1 MFTGLIET
9 LGEIVEAHASP
20 GGLALRIS
28 TALAPELTDGESLA
42 VNGMCLTVARRE
54 AGTVAFDVG
63 PATIRVTTV
72 SAWRRGQRV
81 NLERP
86 MRADGR
92 FGGHFVQ
99 GHVDAT
105 GRVAGWREDGEFR
118 WLEIDLPG
126 RVAPYVIS
134 RGSIAVDGISLTVAD
149 LADGRIGIQIV
160 PFTLEHTSLRDVR
173 VGDGVNLEAD
183 MIGKYVARQLELRGL
198 SPALAGAAPVGMG
211 DESR

>member
-1 MFTGLIET
+1 MFTGLIEAT
-9 LGEIVEAHASP
+9 GRVESVTETDA
-20 GGLALRIS
+20 GRTLRI
-28 TALAPELTDGESLA
+28 TTLLAGELMPGESVA
-42 VNGMCLTVARRE
+42 VNGVCLTVTDLAPSSFS
-54 AGTVAFDVG
+54 VDVS
-63 PATIRVTTV
+63 PETLRVTTIGDW
-72 SAWRRGQRV
+72 AAGRLL
-81 NLERP
+81 NLERA
-86 MRADGR
+86 MQAGER

-99 GHVDAT
+99 GHVDAM